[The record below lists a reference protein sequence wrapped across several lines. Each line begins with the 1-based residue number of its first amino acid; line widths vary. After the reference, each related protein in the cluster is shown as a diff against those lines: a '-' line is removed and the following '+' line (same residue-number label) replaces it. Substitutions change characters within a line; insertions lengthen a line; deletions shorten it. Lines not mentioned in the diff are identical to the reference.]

1 MRSPPRPDRLSLLL
15 AVAAALALPLA
26 AAPSAS
32 AHAAFVESQPPPGQR
47 LEQTPARIV
56 LEFTEPLNRK
66 LTRAELVRVASGERV
81 RATLEASPDR
91 QLILRPSGPLE
102 TGPYRVDWHTVSTQD
117 GHALEGSFGF
127 GVRAAAVGGEQSV
140 EQSPLA
146 RDGWLRVAL
155 RTLLYGSLFFFA
167 GGLVGAALLS
177 WGRRPAAWLVPTE
190 LAAALEGGG
199 RDPEGLAGR
208 LWRRTLDAGWL
219 AACAAVAVAVVEA
232 EDASGGLSLSGL
244 SDYLLGN
251 VAGFARVATVGA
263 IVLAVLHAK
272 HLRLPAVVWATVAFM
287 AIAIGGHANSAEPR
301 ALAVLTDWVHLLA
314 ASVWVG
320 GIAQVASAWAFGLR
334 ALGHESRRAV
344 MRSVLA
350 RFGRVALPAFLLVAS
365 TGLTNALIQLGQVS
379 ALWETAYG
387 RVLAV
392 KIGLVG
398 AIALA
403 SYVHALRLRPRL
415 LAANPHPDSQLERR
429 HWRLLRAE
437 PAMAIGVVAAAALLT
452 VFPLPPRQLG
462 EAGEAEAGSRGAAAC
477 DPCPQPKP
485 RAGELAVAEQAG
497 SSIAAFWLHPEDG
510 GVRGELRLLGRDL
523 DPRRAEVRIE
533 GASQRGCGRGC
544 WTFRVPGRPA
554 AVAARVQERGRTYVA
569 RVPARWDPA
578 ASRAARRLL
587 ERAQRTM
594 ARLRSLRQD
603 ETITSGPGTFLASRY
618 RLEAPDR
625 FAYRTNSGAESI
637 VIGRHQWFRSGGQLF
652 ERQAFGGGG
661 PGFRTRSWFRW
672 TSYARFVRLL
682 QPERS
687 GGRRLL
693 RLALMDEATP
703 VWYRLW
709 IDPATMRVL
718 RVRMIAEGHF
728 MTQRF
733 HSFNEPVQ
741 IESPPKVDRAR

>member
-1 MRSPPRPDRLSLLL
+1 VAATALSL
-15 AVAAALALPLA
+15 AVA
-26 AAPSAS
+26 PSAF

-66 LTRAELVRVASGERV
+66 LTSAELVSVASGERV
-81 RATLEASPDR
+81 RAAFEASPER
-91 QLILRPSGPLE
+91 QLILRPAGPLE

-127 GVRAAAVGGEQSV
+127 GVRAAAVGGAQSV

-155 RTLLYGSLFFFA
+155 RALLYGSLFFFA
-167 GGLVGAALLS
+167 GGLMGAALLS
-177 WGRRPAAWLVPTE
+177 GGRAPAAWLVPAE
-190 LAAALEGGG
+190 LAAALERSG
-199 RDPEGLAGR
+199 RDPERLADG

-219 AACAAVAVAVVEA
+219 AACAAVAVAVSES

-251 VAGFARVATVGA
+251 AAGIARVATVGA
-263 IVLAVLHAK
+263 IVLAVLHANR
-272 HLRLPAVVWATVAFM
+272 LRLPATLWVAVAFM
-287 AIAIGGHANSAEPR
+287 AIAVGGHANSAEPR

-314 ASVWVG
+314 AAVWVG
-320 GIAQVASAWAFGLR
+320 GIAQVASAWAFRLR
-334 ALGHESRRAV
+334 GVPPELRRAV

-365 TGLTNALIQLGQVS
+365 TGLTNALVQLGHVS

-398 AIALA
+398 SIALA

-415 LAANPHPDSQLERR
+415 LAANPHPEERLERR
-429 HWRLLRAE
+429 HWRLLRTE
-437 PAMAIGVVAAAALLT
+437 PVLAVGVVAAAALLA

-462 EAGEAEAGSRGAAAC
+462 EADEAEAAGGAAAC

-485 RAGELAVAEQAG
+485 RSGELAVAEQAG
-497 SSIAAFWLHPEDG
+497 SSIAAFWLRGERDG
-510 GVRGELRLLGRDL
+510 LRGELRLLGRDL
-523 DPRRAEVRIE
+523 EPRAAEVRIE

-544 WTFRVPGRPA
+544 WAFRIPGRPA
-554 AVAARVQERGRTYVA
+554 TVAVRVPERGKSYVA

-578 ASRAARRLL
+578 AAPARRLL
-587 ERAQRTM
+587 ARTQRTM
-594 ARLRSLRQD
+594 AGLASLRQ
-603 ETITSGPGTFLASRY
+603 EESVTSGPGTLVTTRY

-625 FAYRTNSGAESI
+625 FAYRTQSGAE
-637 VIGRHQWFRSGGQLF
+637 VVVLGRREWLRTPGTRFRR
-652 ERQAFGGGG
+652 ERFAGGG

-672 TSYARFVRLL
+672 TSYARSAALL
-682 QPERS
+682 APERD

-703 VWYRLW
+703 LWYRLS
-709 IDPATMRVL
+709 IDPATMRVV
-718 RVRMIAEGHF
+718 RVRMIAAGHF
-728 MTQRF
+728 MTQRL
-733 HSFNEPVQ
+733 HAFNRPLAIEP
-741 IESPPKVDRAR
+741 PPANAVGP

>member
-1 MRSPPRPDRLSLLL
+1 
-15 AVAAALALPLA
+15 
-26 AAPSAS
+26 
-32 AHAAFVESQPPPGQR
+32 VESQPPPGQR

-66 LTRAELVRVASGERV
+66 LTRAELVNVASGERV
-81 RATLEASPDR
+81 QAAVEASADR

-102 TGPYRVDWHTVSTQD
+102 TAPYRVDWHTVSTLD

-127 GVRAAAVGGEQSV
+127 GVRVAAVGGAQSL

-167 GGLVGAALLS
+167 GGVVGAALLS
-177 WGRRPAAWLVPTE
+177 GRGGPAAWLVPPG
-190 LAAALEGGG
+190 LVGALERAG
-199 RDPEGLAGR
+199 RDPERLARR
-208 LWRRTLDAGWL
+208 LWRRTLDAGWF
-219 AACAAVAVAVVEA
+219 AACAGVAVALIEA

-251 VAGFARVATVGA
+251 VAGIARVATVGA
-263 IVLAVLHAK
+263 IVLAVLHAN
-272 HLRLPAVVWATVAFM
+272 HLRLGAALWVAVGFM

-314 ASVWVG
+314 ASVWAG

-334 ALGHESRRAV
+334 RVSLEVQRAL

-350 RFGRVALPAFLLVAS
+350 RFGRVALPAFLIVAS
-365 TGLTNALIQLGQVS
+365 TGLTNALVQLGQVP

-392 KIGLVG
+392 KVGLVG

-415 LAANPHPDSQLERR
+415 LAANPHPESRLERR

-437 PAMAIGVVAAAALLT
+437 PVLALGVVAAAALLA

-462 EAGEAEAGSRGAAAC
+462 EADEAEAAGGVAAC
-477 DPCPQPKP
+477 DPCPQPRP
-485 RAGELAVAEQAG
+485 RPGELAVAEQAG
-497 SSIAAFWLHPEDG
+497 SSIAAFWMRRQRDG
-510 GVRGELRLLGRDL
+510 LRGELRLLGRNL
-523 DPRRAEVRIE
+523 ESRAANVQIQS
-533 GASQRGCGRGC
+533 ASQRGCGSGC
-544 WTFRVPGRPA
+544 WSFRIPGRPA
-554 AVAARVQERGRTYVA
+554 TVSVRVPERGRTYVA
-569 RVPARWDPA
+569 RVPARWHPDGA
-578 ASRAARRLL
+578 TRGRRLL
-587 ERAQRTM
+587 TRVQRTM
-594 ARLRSLRQD
+594 ARLESVRER
-603 ETITSGPGTFLASRY
+603 ETITSGPGSFVATRY

-625 FAYRTNSGAESI
+625 FAYTTSGGAESI
-637 VIGRHQWFRSGGQLF
+637 VIDRRQWFRDAGQRF
-652 ERQAFGGGG
+652 ERQTFGGGG

-672 TSYARFVRLL
+672 TSYARSTALL
-682 QPERS
+682 APELA

-703 VWYRLW
+703 VWYRLT
-709 IDPATMRVL
+709 IDPATMRVV
-718 RVRMIAEGHF
+718 RVRMIADSHF

-733 HSFNEPVQ
+733 HAFNRPLSIQ
-741 IESPPKVDRAR
+741 PPPSG